1 MKKLLKWFLE
11 FKAVKAVVGAFRKDD
26 DKEENSPENGS

>member
-11 FKAVKAVVGAFRKDD
+11 FKAVKAVVGAFRKD
-26 DKEENSPENGS
+26 KEEDETGSNNGS